1 MPRYQH
7 ESTILF
13 PKDPTALEDDWP
25 IFSLYDAIVYRPD
38 GVTMANAIL
47 VSKEGPCIVRGR
59 LEIDDKEDVQYLVKP
74 SLRTA
79 YLEARN
85 IENYS
90 IGDDEQGVIW
100 LSSDSG
106 WLEIHPHP
114 SYEPIYRSMCD
125 MTVLY
130 YILLGI
136 YTNATEQDPKNA
148 WKLRATLDIKE
159 TLFEYAVALGDGT
172 TYDETVDK
180 CVRLGPMLLAH
191 CRRAT
196 DMDWT
201 KSSFYK
207 WLEKEMRGRE
217 RLARSSSRGDSAM
230 PSGQQTAAAAAVA
243 AVAAVSTPGAVQSI
257 TQASEPQIILR
268 SQSQTPAAVPQQLP
282 FRAPPESAETTGA
295 DTPALSSPHDGPS
308 LSITADAAT
317 EVPSL
322 PIVNAVPLSSST
334 AVPAHLRAS
343 VFDTYLK
350 IIERLG
356 QIHGDPSRI
365 AVTRLH
371 SLLFSKHRVRSYST
385 VKSLSAFFSH
395 ELASK
400 LSDAWRGS
408 PYEKWLVSAEVRASA
423 PTSDSFLR
431 DIPDQLL
438 PGVPIL
444 YISDTTAS
452 AEPTSRSY
460 SPQTAGKRAVLRP
473 STISRK
479 RRLDSPE
486 NGAGVDGENETGPKS
501 TSQESTPQPDDRP
514 RKVARNSQDGGVAS
528 DIEPQSM
535 QVDIDNSTS
544 SEDSS
549 IDNDL
554 ESDADSKEE
563 TILAIRIEPLL
574 VSTKPTGPNHTWT
587 CPEPGCSFIVRGG
600 LEASGSDEDD
610 SEKDVKY
617 DTNTRIQAHL
627 YGHEQ
632 KTLSCVDLAISEGTR
647 GRVSVDHLL
656 AKIRTLAD
664 KATGQ
669 QSLPAAKMASS
680 GTSTR
685 RSRFFF

>member
-1 MPRYQH
+1 
-7 ESTILF
+7 
-13 PKDPTALEDDWP
+13 
-25 IFSLYDAIVYRPD
+25 
-38 GVTMANAIL
+38 
-47 VSKEGPCIVRGR
+47 
-59 LEIDDKEDVQYLVKP
+59 
-74 SLRTA
+74 
-79 YLEARN
+79 
-85 IENYS
+85 
-90 IGDDEQGVIW
+90 
-100 LSSDSG
+100 
-106 WLEIHPHP
+106 
-114 SYEPIYRSMCD
+114 MCD

-136 YTNATEQDPKNA
+136 YTTATEQDPKNA

-230 PSGQQTAAAAAVA
+230 PPGQQTTAAVS
-243 AVAAVSTPGAVQSI
+243 AVSTPGAVQSI
-257 TQASEPQIILR
+257 TQASEPHITLRSR

-282 FRAPPESAETTGA
+282 FRVPPDPAEATGA
-295 DTPALSSPHDGPS
+295 DTPALSSPHEGPS
-308 LSITADAAT
+308 PSIAADTAT
-317 EVPSL
+317 EIPSL
-322 PIVNAVPLSSST
+322 PIANAVPLSSST
-334 AVPAHLRAS
+334 AVSAHLRTS

-356 QIHGDPSRI
+356 ETYGDPSRI

-371 SLLFSKHRVRSYST
+371 SLLFSKYRVRSYST
-385 VKSLSAFFSH
+385 VKNLSAFFSH

-408 PYEKWLVSAEVRASA
+408 PYEKWLLSAEVRASA
-423 PTSDSFLR
+423 PISDSFLR
-431 DIPDQLL
+431 DLPDQLL
-438 PGVPIL
+438 PGVPL
-444 YISDTTAS
+444 LHVSDTTAS
-452 AEPTSRSY
+452 AEPTSRSN

-479 RRLDSPE
+479 RRLDSPD
-486 NGAGVDGENETGPKS
+486 NGADGEIETGPKS
-501 TSQESTPQPDDRP
+501 ASQEGTPQPNDRP
-514 RKVARNSQDGGVAS
+514 RKVARNSQDGGVDS
-528 DIEPQSM
+528 EIEPQSM

-554 ESDADSKEE
+554 ESDAERKEE

-610 SEKDVKY
+610 SEKDATY
-617 DTNTRIQAHL
+617 DTNTRISAHL
-627 YGHEQ
+627 HGHEQ

-656 AKIRTLAD
+656 DKIRTLAD

-669 QSLPAAKMASS
+669 QTLPASKVASS